1 MRFIMKEVINHLN
14 NHYNWALEDTNSTE
28 FYLHIRDY
36 IDIIIKTP
44 ELSSILSSESNHIK
58 NKIIEINNDP
68 LLNFNLKEESIDR
81 LKHAVLYSDYIYL
94 FSNVYSPVEDHNR
107 GIKYHSKQTEINFF
121 YISGLE
127 NIPENQRSIYT
138 DSFSLYKEKVKNR
151 FINLH
156 NRLIELIEE
165 KEPKN
170 KSKFLFDPNTGYF
183 KYKKTEGTL
192 SPKSKELKF
201 LNCLW
206 LSPSHQASYEELL
219 NKKEK
224 ATSYDKNMLT
234 EIIKSLKRKLNI
246 LPKKA
251 NCNPDIIKSVSKYG
265 YKLNI

>member
-1 MRFIMKEVINHLN
+1 MKELIIHLN
-14 NHYNWALEDTNSTE
+14 NHYNWALGETNSTE

-36 IDIIIKTP
+36 IDIILKNP
-44 ELSSILSSESNHIK
+44 ELLSIISNESNSVK

-68 LLNFNLKEESIDR
+68 LLNLNLKEESIDR
-81 LKHAVLYSDYIYL
+81 LKLTGLYSDYVYL
-94 FSNVYSPVEDHNR
+94 FSNVYSPIEDYNR
-107 GIKYHSKQTEINFF
+107 GIKYHSHEAETNLY
-121 YISGLE
+121 YISGIE
-127 NIPENQRSIYT
+127 NVPENRRPSCAQFFITHKKKCEY
-138 DSFSLYKEKVKNR
+138 R

-156 NRLIELIEE
+156 NKFIKLIDE

-170 KSKFLFDPNTGYF
+170 KLKFLFDPNTGYF

-192 SPKSKELKF
+192 SPKSKEFKF

-219 NKKEK
+219 NKEEK

-246 LPKKA
+246 LPK
-251 NCNPDIIKSVSKYG
+251 NLNSNPDIIKSISKYG
-265 YKLNI
+265 YKLSI